1 MSEGERKGQR
11 SKRESV
17 QEKRREKKGNSLRN
31 GGMAEMHGGGGVGVK
46 GLQGC
51 VGRELGY

>member
-17 QEKRREKKGNSLRN
+17 QEKKREKKGNSLRN
-31 GGMAEMHGGGGVGVK
+31 GGMAEMHGGWRGGGERTA
-46 GLQGC
+46 GLC
-51 VGRELGY
+51 W